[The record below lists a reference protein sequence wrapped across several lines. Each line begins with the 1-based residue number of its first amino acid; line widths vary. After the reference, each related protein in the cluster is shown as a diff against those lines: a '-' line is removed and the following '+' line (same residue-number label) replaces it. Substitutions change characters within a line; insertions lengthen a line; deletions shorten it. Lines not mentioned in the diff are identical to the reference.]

1 MTPEQDSEK
10 THADI
15 WGEAPQF
22 DNTHAVEGR
31 GLAIDGAGG
40 RWRGGSIWLLASQPP
55 PHDRVPLEES
65 VKVHH
70 GRLKPVVLNNNER
83 SKSATAP

>member
-1 MTPEQDSEK
+1 MTPEQGSEK

-40 RWRGGSIWLLASQPP
+40 RWRGGSIWLLASQPV
-55 PHDRVPLEES
+55 RSGEKGNRIVQG
-65 VKVHH
+65 H
-70 GRLKPVVLNNNER
+70 G
-83 SKSATAP
+83 